1 MPKLIV
7 ALLASAALAVA
18 IAPAAQASTTQESV
32 FQDDSVLLSG
42 NPGPYLDQ
50 LKGLGVN
57 TIHTLVF
64 WQRLAPNA
72 DSRTK
77 PSGDL
82 TNPNTYSAS
91 AWAQYDALVRGAAA
105 RGIQVLMTPTG
116 FTPLWAQCK
125 RPGKYRNCQPN
136 PTYYKAFVTAVAKR
150 YSGSFTPSGGTTLP
164 RVNRWSFWNE
174 PDQVGWIFPQKSHG
188 LVVAA
193 KYYRDLVYAGL
204 AGLKA
209 SGHSRDTVLLG
220 ETAPTAR
227 GNSTDPTSFLLALFC
242 VDKKGHHIRTAAL
255 GCNKFKR
262 FSGISG
268 FAHHPYNTSA
278 IGPALRKPKNKGDI
292 TLAVLDRLKKVLA
305 LGAKGHAIKRN
316 LPVYFTEYGIQTD
329 PPNPQYGVPPAKQ
342 AMWLNQMDYT
352 AYKNKLVKSV
362 SQYELVD
369 DGNDPSVFQTGLEF
383 QNGSPKPGYD
393 AYRLPIWVTRKGGSS
408 SIWFWVRPAGGAAQ
422 TVQIQH
428 DTGGGFQTVATKTT
442 NGRGFA
448 TVSQS
453 GTGGTWRIAWTAPN
467 GTTYFS
473 RAGSVNDR

>member
-1 MPKLIV
+1 MIKKPFAVLLP
-7 ALLASAALAVA
+7 ALALAVF
-18 IAPAAQASTTQESV
+18 APAAGASSTQESV
-32 FQDDSVLLSG
+32 FQDDNVLLS
-42 NPGPYLDQ
+42 PAAPQALDQ

-64 WQRLAPNA
+64 WARLAPNS

-82 TNPNTYSAS
+82 TNPNTYNAT
-91 AWAQYDALVRGAAA
+91 AMAQYDALVRGAAA
-105 RGIQVLMTPTG
+105 RGMQVLMTPTG

-136 PTYYKAFVTAVAKR
+136 AKYFQDFVTALGKR
-150 YSGSFTPSGGTTLP
+150 YSGTFTPPGGTTLP
-164 RVNRWSFWNE
+164 RVSRWSIWNE
-174 PDQVGWIFPQKSHG
+174 PDQVGWIYPQKKKG
-188 LVVAA
+188 LVVGA
-193 KYYRDLVYAGL
+193 KYYRDLFYAGQ
-204 AGLKA
+204 AGLKK
-209 SGHSRDTVLLG
+209 SGHSRDKVLLG

-227 GNSTDPTSFLLALFC
+227 GNSSDPTSFLEALFC
-242 VDKKGHHIRTAAL
+242 INNKGKRIKTAAL
-255 GCNKFKR
+255 GCNKFKKLNVA
-262 FSGISG
+262 GY
-268 FAHHPYNTSA
+268 AHHPYNTSA
-278 IGPALRKPKNKGDI
+278 IGPALRKPKGKGDI

-305 LGAKGHAIKRN
+305 LGAKGHSIKRN
-316 LPVYFTEYGIQTD
+316 LPVYFTEYGIQSN
-329 PPNPQYGVPPAKQ
+329 PPNPSYGVPLAKQ

-383 QNGSPKPGYD
+383 QNGTPKPSLD

-408 SIWFWVRPAGGAAQ
+408 SIWFWVRPANGAPQ

-442 NGRGFA
+442 NGKGFA

-453 GTGGTWRIAWTAPN
+453 GTAGTWRIAWTAPG
-467 GTTYFS
+467 GTQFFS
-473 RAGSVNDR
+473 RAASVNDR